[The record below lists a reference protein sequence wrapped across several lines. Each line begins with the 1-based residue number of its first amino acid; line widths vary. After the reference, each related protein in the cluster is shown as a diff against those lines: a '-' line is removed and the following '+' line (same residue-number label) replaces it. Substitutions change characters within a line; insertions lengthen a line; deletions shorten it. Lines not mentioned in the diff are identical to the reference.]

1 MLKKE
6 AIKITGGLSK
16 PSKMPGPA
24 HNLPAVACKTGAKL
38 VKIPGSVCAG
48 CYALKGRYRFKNVQ
62 DALSRRLQAV
72 QDPRWV
78 DAMVTLSKG
87 QDWFRWHDSGDIQSL
102 KHLENIFEVCKRTPD
117 TQHWMPTREAQFL
130 KDIDPDKV
138 PPNLIIRM
146 SSHMINQGPVKQWPW
161 TSTVSSQDSER
172 TCPAPEQG
180 NSCQDC
186 RACWDRS
193 VPNVCYGKH

>member
-6 AIKITGGLSK
+6 ARQITGGLSK

-24 HNLPAVACKTGAKL
+24 HNLPAWNCITGQKL
-38 VKIPGSVCAG
+38 VNIPGSVCSG
-48 CYALKGRYRFKNVQ
+48 CYAMKNRYRFTNVREAM
-62 DALSRRLQAV
+62 DRRLQALEH
-72 QDPRWV
+72 PRWV
-78 DAMVTLSKG
+78 EAMTTLISG
-87 QDWFRWHDSGDIQSL
+87 EAWFRWHDSGDIQSL
-102 KHLENIFEVCKRTPD
+102 KHLENIFEVCKRTPQ

-172 TCPAPEQG
+172 TCPAPKQG